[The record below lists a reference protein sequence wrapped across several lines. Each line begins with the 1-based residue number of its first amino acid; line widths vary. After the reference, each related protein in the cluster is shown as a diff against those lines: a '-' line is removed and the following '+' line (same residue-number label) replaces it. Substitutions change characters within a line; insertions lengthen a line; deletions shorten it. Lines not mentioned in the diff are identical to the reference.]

1 MARATRW
8 HDLASHNTM
17 VHTQHKTSVDA
28 WPPSLA
34 CQEAQ
39 KDARQPSL
47 TTIKKTFQ
55 NPGTRRERHGRWSPE
70 FGAVITLPRSQSG
83 TSQSGSTG
91 LSCVRVHGEGHKAYH
106 RRGLVFS
113 VSSSLLCLDDTQI
126 STKIGRLTRT
136 APSLRDMIISL
147 MPRIMKSPILYGR
160 RRHKMCP
167 LSGVGD
173 PVAFGLVVLLSC

>member
-1 MARATRW
+1 MARFGIAQYYGSHTTQDFSGCVATFACVSRGSKGCPP
-8 HDLASHNTM
+8 AQPYHN
-17 VHTQHKTSVDA
+17 
-28 WPPSLA
+28 
-34 CQEAQ
+34 
-39 KDARQPSL
+39 
-47 TTIKKTFQ
+47 KKTFQ